1 MSSPLERADEEL
13 RAADA
18 LLEAGFPSQALSRA
32 YLAAFHAAQAT
43 LLDVGEVTAVHA
55 GVVSAYARRSTARG
69 AGDQAL
75 ARSLR
80 KLFEDRQDVDYGLAD
95 APSREARL
103 AIQAARSITE
113 AAAGRLDRRA
123 RSA

>member
-1 MSSPLERADEEL
+1 MSTLLDRAGEEL

-32 YLAAFHAAQAT
+32 YLSAFHAAQAT
-43 LLDVGEVTAVHA
+43 LLDAGEGSAVHA
-55 GVVSAYARRSTARG
+55 GVVSAYARRASARG
-69 AGDQAL
+69 PNDQVL

-95 APSREARL
+95 APPREARL
-103 AIQAARSITE
+103 AIDDARRILD
-113 AAAGRLDRRA
+113 AAAERIARRA
-123 RSA
+123 RRG

>member
-1 MSSPLERADEEL
+1 MRGVSTSLERVEEEL

-43 LLDVGEVTAVHA
+43 LLAAGDVAAVHA
-55 GVVSAYARRSTARG
+55 GVVSAYARRATARG
-69 AGDQAL
+69 AADQAL

-95 APSREARL
+95 APAREARL
-103 AIQAARSITE
+103 AITDARAI
-113 AAAGRLDRRA
+113 AAAAAVRLRHD
-123 RSA
+123 

>member
-1 MSSPLERADEEL
+1 MSTPLERADEEL

-18 LLEAGFPSQALSRA
+18 LLAAGFPSQALSRA

-43 LLDVGEVTAVHA
+43 LLEIGEVAAVHA
-55 GVVSAYARRSTARG
+55 GVVSAYGRRASGRAR
-69 AGDQAL
+69 GDQAL

-95 APSREARL
+95 APAREARL
-103 AIQAARSITE
+103 AIADARAITAAAVERLARS
-113 AAAGRLDRRA
+113 
-123 RSA
+123 